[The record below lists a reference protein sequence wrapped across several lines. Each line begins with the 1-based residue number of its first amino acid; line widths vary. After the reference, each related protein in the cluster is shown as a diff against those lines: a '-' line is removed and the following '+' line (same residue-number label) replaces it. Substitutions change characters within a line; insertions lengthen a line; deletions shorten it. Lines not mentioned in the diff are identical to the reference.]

1 MTRDERNTYWC
12 GLVDEQAQSGLTVS
26 GFCRNHHL
34 NLSQFYLQRRRF
46 QKAHDNARPTGLTSP
61 TISCVLWMLQLLQGA
76 FDQNDLIR
84 EFSSLLPR
92 QDVID
97 LYSCI
102 LNKPL
107 RIRNRAIA
115 ILALLKGFH
124 KKDISKYSCIHMTTL
139 YDYMKRYKAGGVNSL
154 LFHKTVE
161 RKKYEIPK
169 YSREVFAILHSPP
182 STYGFNRTTWKLDDI
197 QKVMSIKGLTISTR
211 YISKII
217 NEAGYRVCKAKKA
230 LTSNDPNYR
239 KKLKKI
245 TAILSNLGHREKF
258 FSIDEYGPFA
268 IKLYGGRSL
277 VPPGVFKTIPQYQKS
292 KGSLIITAALELSTN
307 QIIHFYSKKKNTME
321 MIKLLDLLIKKYSD
335 EECIYFSWD
344 AATWHASKSLY
355 ERVDEINS
363 KQFRKKAKVPL
374 VKLAPLPTS
383 AQFLN
388 VIESVFSGM
397 ARAIIHNT

>member
-139 YDYMKRYKAGGVNSL
+139 YDYIPDGHPKSPTHGHFKIPHLNS
-154 LFHKTVE
+154 
-161 RKKYEIPK
+161 
-169 YSREVFAILHSPP
+169 
-182 STYGFNRTTWKLDDI
+182 
-197 QKVMSIKGLTISTR
+197 
-211 YISKII
+211 
-217 NEAGYRVCKAKKA
+217 
-230 LTSNDPNYR
+230 
-239 KKLKKI
+239 
-245 TAILSNLGHREKF
+245 
-258 FSIDEYGPFA
+258 
-268 IKLYGGRSL
+268 
-277 VPPGVFKTIPQYQKS
+277 FK
-292 KGSLIITAALELSTN
+292 
-307 QIIHFYSKKKNTME
+307 M
-321 MIKLLDLLIKKYSD
+321 
-335 EECIYFSWD
+335 
-344 AATWHASKSLY
+344 
-355 ERVDEINS
+355 
-363 KQFRKKAKVPL
+363 
-374 VKLAPLPTS
+374 
-383 AQFLN
+383 
-388 VIESVFSGM
+388 
-397 ARAIIHNT
+397 